1 MISPSSTVRQ
11 ADEDSEA
18 SLHDL
23 LEYKWSRI
31 IRPSSIKD
39 GELQIFDCTIDKSE
53 LAQRAKNQS
62 ESDKEWRFLFCAEQF
77 DDQVELAQFQPA
89 PLGFEEMQRYGI
101 MASVI
106 RQDILTLAKEME
118 EGEDPDSRDPLYH
131 QSLIKR
137 LYRNIEGTE
146 METRVKMN
154 PEIF

>member
-1 MISPSSTVRQ
+1 MLSPSSTVRQ

-39 GELQIFDCTIDKSE
+39 EELQIFDCAIDKSE
-53 LAQRAKNQS
+53 MTQRPRNQGGR
-62 ESDKEWRFLFCAEQF
+62 EQEWSFLFCAEQF

-89 PLGFEEMQRYGI
+89 PLGFEKMQRYGI

-106 RQDILTLAKEME
+106 
-118 EGEDPDSRDPLYH
+118 
-131 QSLIKR
+131 
-137 LYRNIEGTE
+137 
-146 METRVKMN
+146 
-154 PEIF
+154 